1 MHAHQHVRSRSPL
14 AIAVGAALGAT
25 LVTAATQ
32 AADYAIDPTH
42 SFVEFRVQHLGYSW
56 LYGRFN
62 AVDGRFSY
70 DTADPAASRIDVRI
84 DTATVDTNHAERDKH
99 LRSGDFLGVDAHPKA
114 TFKSTGYKGNAHE
127 GVLSG
132 VLNFHGVEKAIEIPV
147 VKVGEGADPWG
158 GYRAGFHG
166 SYTMTR
172 ADFGMDFDLGPAA
185 TTVRI
190 ELGIEGVRQ

>member
-1 MHAHQHVRSRSPL
+1 MHPHCLNLVASL
-14 AIAVGAALGAT
+14 ATLAAALG
-25 LVTAATQ
+25 TAAQ

-62 AVDGRFSY
+62 AIDGRFSH
-70 DTADPAASRIDVRI
+70 DAAEPAASRIEVRI

-99 LRSGDFLGVDAHPKA
+99 LRSGDFLAVDAHPMA
-114 TFKSTGYKGNAHE
+114 TFKSTGYSGSAEK

-132 VLNFHGVEKAIEIPV
+132 VLNFHGIEKAIEIPV
-147 VKVGEGADPWG
+147 EKIGEGPDPWG

-172 ADFGMDFDLGPAA
+172 ADFGLDFDLGPAA
-185 TTVRI
+185 TTVQI
-190 ELGIEGVRQ
+190 ELGIEGLRE